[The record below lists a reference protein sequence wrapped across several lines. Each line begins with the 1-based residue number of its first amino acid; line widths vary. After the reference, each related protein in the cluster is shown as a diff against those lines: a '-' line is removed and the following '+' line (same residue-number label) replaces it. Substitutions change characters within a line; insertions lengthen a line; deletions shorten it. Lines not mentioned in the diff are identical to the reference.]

1 MISAVIIGCFH
12 YVFIFFAQMD
22 STFVFE
28 TSCVDS
34 FPFLCLP
41 FPKVRSLLCLF
52 KAFYKKR
59 RTQIIGICVLL
70 FYKIISRKLAFR
82 FISERMKYF
91 MDPAFPVCSTS
102 KAGFYLLIFLYGAT
116 AFTMIQIPIVM
127 IISGKVLPRIIS
139 ILISKR

>member
-1 MISAVIIGCFH
+1 MFLYFLHKWIPLSFLQSLVWILSL
-12 YVFIFFAQMD
+12 FFAYHFLRPVH
-22 STFVFE
+22 SCIFLRLSIKKGEHRFLSSVF
-28 TSCVDS
+28 S
-34 FPFLCLP
+34 
-41 FPKVRSLLCLF
+41 
-52 KAFYKKR
+52 
-59 RTQIIGICVLL
+59 L

-139 ILISKR
+139 ILISNR